1 MNTKSFPDNFL
12 WGAAVAAN
20 QVEGAWNEDG
30 KGPNL
35 ADAMTL
41 GSKDKPR
48 HITLDIDSQKYF
60 YPSHKASDSY
70 HRYKE
75 DIALFHEMGL
85 KIFRMSVSWARIFPD
100 GDEES
105 PNEAGLLYYDKVFAQ
120 LAKYHIEPLV
130 TIYHNEM
137 PLHLV
142 SCGGWA
148 ARKTIDCYLKFARVI
163 MERYKDVVKY
173 WIPFNEINDLTTP
186 VGNWNHGGILNKG
199 TLYFQD
205 QKDDPNKRYQALHNQ
220 FVASAKAVLLGRKIN
235 RDFHFGTMIC
245 YITVYPLTPKPED
258 VLAAQQENA
267 IRNYFSGDV
276 QMKGGYPYFVEKY
289 FERNHICFERTDEDM
304 AVIKKGCCDFYS
316 FSYYM
321 SNCVS
326 TDPTSAQVSGNIMGG
341 AKNPYLKATDWNWQ
355 IDPVGLRYTLNAIY
369 DRYHSPIMITENGIG
384 AKDILEP
391 DGSVHDDYRIAYIRA
406 HIEQMA
412 LAISDGV
419 DLIGYTPWTA
429 IDVVS
434 CSTGEM
440 EKRYGF
446 IYVDADDHGTGTYNR
461 IRKDSFFWYKR
472 VISSNGTELL

>member
-1 MNTKSFPDNFL
+1 MNTSLFPKNFL

-20 QVEGAWNEDG
+20 QVEGAWDEDG

-41 GSKDKPR
+41 GSKDIPR
-48 HITLDIDSQKYF
+48 HITLNIDPAKFF
-60 YPSHKASDSY
+60 YPSHKASDAY

-85 KIFRMSVSWARIFPD
+85 KIFRMSISWARIFPN
-100 GDEES
+100 GDEDM
-105 PNEAGLLYYDKVFAQ
+105 PNEAGLLFYDHVFEE

-142 SCGGWA
+142 LCGGWA
-148 ARKTIDCYLKFARVI
+148 DRRTIDCYLKFAKVI
-163 MERYKDVVKY
+163 MERYKTIVKY

-205 QKDDPNKRYQALHNQ
+205 QKDDQNKRYQALHNQ
-220 FVASAKAVLLGRKIN
+220 FVASAKAVILGRKIN
-235 RDFHFGTMIC
+235 PNFHFGTMIC

-267 IRNYFSGDV
+267 IRNFFSGDV
-276 QMKGGYPYFVEKY
+276 QMKGKYPYFAEKY
-289 FERNHICFERTDEDM
+289 FERENISFERTKEDLE
-304 AVIKKGCCDFYS
+304 VIKNGCCDFYS

-326 TDPTSAQVSGNIMGG
+326 TDPESAQVSGNIMGG
-341 AKNPYLKATDWNWQ
+341 AKNPYLQATEWNWQ
-355 IDPVGLRYTLNAIY
+355 IDPVGLRYTLNTIY
-369 DRYHSPIMITENGIG
+369 DRYHAPIMITENGMG
-384 AKDILEP
+384 AKDVLEA
-391 DGSVHDDYRIAYIRA
+391 DGTVHDDYRIAYIRA

-419 DLIGYTPWTA
+419 KLVGYTPWTA

-440 EKRYGF
+440 AKRYGF
-446 IYVDADDHGTGTYNR
+446 IYVDADDQGVGSYNR
-461 IRKDSFFWYKR
+461 IRKDSFYWYKK
-472 VISSNGTELL
+472 VIASNGKELD

>member
-1 MNTKSFPDNFL
+1 MTSRTFPDHFL
-12 WGAAVAAN
+12 WGGAVAAN

-41 GSKDKPR
+41 GSKDTPR
-48 HITLDIDSQKYF
+48 RITLDIDDKSYF
-60 YPSHKASDSY
+60 YPSHKASDGY
-70 HRYKE
+70 HRFKE
-75 DIALFHEMGL
+75 DIELFHEMGFR
-85 KIFRMSVSWARIFPD
+85 IFRMSISWARIFPN
-100 GDEES
+100 GDEDT
-105 PNEAGLLYYDKVFAQ
+105 PNEAGLAFYDRVFAE
-120 LAKYHIEPLV
+120 LEKYEIEPLV

-142 SCGGWA
+142 TDGGWA
-148 ARKTIDCYLKFARVI
+148 NRKTIDYYLNFAETI
-163 MERYKDVVKY
+163 MRRYKNVVRY

-186 VGNWNHGGILNKG
+186 VGNWNHGGILNPG
-199 TLYFQD
+199 TQYFQD
-205 QKDDPNKRYQALHNQ
+205 QKDDTDRRYQALHNQ
-220 FVASAKAVLLGRKIN
+220 FVASAKAVSLGRKIN
-235 RDFHFGTMIC
+235 PGFHFGTMIC

-267 IRNYFSGDV
+267 LRNFFSGDV
-276 QMKGGYPYFVEKY
+276 QMKGEYPYFAEKY
-289 FERNHICFERTDEDM
+289 FLNHDIHFERTKEDLE
-304 AVIKKGCCDFYS
+304 AIKSGCCDFYS

-326 TDPTSAQVSGNIMGG
+326 TDPSSAQVSGNIMGG
-341 AKNPYLKATDWNWQ
+341 AKNPYLKATEWNWQ

-369 DRYHSPIMITENGIG
+369 DRYHTPIMITENGIG
-384 AKDILEP
+384 AKDTMSP
-391 DGSVHDDYRIAYIRA
+391 DGAIYDDYRIAYIRS

-412 LAISDGV
+412 LAIADGV

-440 EKRYGF
+440 AKRYGF
-446 IYVDADDHGTGTYNR
+446 IYVDADDSGNGTYNR
-461 IRKDSFFWYKR
+461 IRKDSFFWYQK
-472 VISSNGTELL
+472 VIRSNGSDLD